1 MRDADREAS
10 VPEEESSKTVGGT
23 WRPGSGRKV
32 GTPRGDDRNDGE
44 QQFQQTP
51 RPAPLAADRHEWGP

>member
-1 MRDADREAS
+1 MRDTNR
-10 VPEEESSKTVGGT
+10 ESSVSEEDSSRTVGGT

-32 GTPRGDDRNDGE
+32 GASQGDDENDGE
-44 QQFQQTP
+44 QQFQQAS

>member
-1 MRDADREAS
+1 MRDTNRES
-10 VPEEESSKTVGGT
+10 RVPEEESSQTVGAT
-23 WRPGSGRKV
+23 WRPGSDRKV
-32 GTPRGDDRNDGE
+32 GAHQGDDKSAGE